1 MSDKLVA
8 NLRHVGGLADT
19 LAGLR
24 VVVFDEVDLIL
35 THRVWVCRQ
44 TPRRGSSR
52 DCLAVELTRRDRQTA
67 GGPSKAT
74 ASNMPRPYGGPARH
88 RRMRETACPFPPQLK
103 SKLGALYGL
112 LPPVDQRQTLLFS
125 VSIPTGFVWDSSP
138 LSQTSSFCWCFFFG
152 SMEVAQILNFT
163 RNAYIGY
170 KYILFQSTWAPM

>member
-88 RRMRETACPFPPQLK
+88 RRTRETACPFPPSAEEQAGSAVRAASAGGPAADAVVLRQHPNRFCLWTVQHRK
-103 SKLGALYGL
+103 H
-112 LPPVDQRQTLLFS
+112 PV
-125 VSIPTGFVWDSSP
+125 FVGVF
-138 LSQTSSFCWCFFFG
+138 L
-152 SMEVAQILNFT
+152 AQWRSRKF
-163 RNAYIGY
+163 
-170 KYILFQSTWAPM
+170 